1 MSCNCGCHD
10 NTPHKA
16 PATGWKRFV
25 PLIVAA
31 AVAAVVGGVL
41 IAGAVLKK
49 SDSGKAVAPS
59 TAERMTTAATP

>member
-10 NTPHKA
+10 DKA

-31 AVAAVVGGVL
+31 AVVGVL

-49 SDSGKAVAPS
+49 NDARQEARGTFRDAIGLGD
-59 TAERMTTAATP
+59 AAGR

>member
-1 MSCNCGCHD
+1 VSCNCGCHD
-10 NTPHKA
+10 DKA

-31 AVAAVVGGVL
+31 A
-41 IAGAVLKK
+41 AVLKK
-49 SDSGKAVAPS
+49 NDAEKATARS

>member
-10 NTPHKA
+10 DRA

-31 AVAAVVGGVL
+31 AVVGVL
-41 IAGAVLKK
+41 IAGTVLKRN
-49 SDSGKAVAPS
+49 DAGKAAARS

>member
-10 NTPHKA
+10 DKA

-31 AVAAVVGGVL
+31 AVVGVL

-49 SDSGKAVAPS
+49 DDTGRKHAAPS
-59 TAERMTTAATP
+59 TMQSASGTQPGR

>member
-10 NTPHKA
+10 DKA

-31 AVAAVVGGVL
+31 AVVGVL

-49 SDSGKAVAPS
+49 NDADKATARS
-59 TAERMTTAATP
+59 TAERMTTATTP